1 MSVELRLKHAF
12 KGFDLDLEFALNAD
26 GITVLFGPSGSG
38 KTTTINAIAGLLRPD
53 EGRITVAGETLLDTQ
68 AGLFVPPR
76 KRGVGYVFQ
85 DARLFPHLKVQ
96 DNLLFG
102 WRRAGKP
109 LGKAEIEGLTDLLG
123 LTHLLDRRPK
133 ALSGGEKQ
141 RVALGRAL
149 AMRPRMLLLDEPMA
163 ALDEPRRMEILPYL
177 EQIRAVTRIPIFYV
191 THNIAEVTRVA
202 DQMVILNQGRVA
214 AAGSVY
220 DIMSR
225 LDLFPLTGRFEAGA
239 VAELDCELLDC
250 DDELTELELAGQAIF
265 VPAINAEPGQSL
277 RLRIRSRDVIL
288 ALEKPQAISTNNILL
303 GTVTGLRE
311 DPGPYVDVQVTC
323 NGAPILARLTK
334 RSVERLK
341 LKRGKEVY
349 AILKTATIDRSM
361 LTSAQTTES

>member
-239 VAELDCELLDC
+239 VAEVRVRAQHPVE
-250 DDELTELELAGQAIF
+250 ELTELELAGQAIF